1 MKMIKFNQILM
12 LFVLAFMAISFTS
25 CDEDDVINYADDL
38 PGVYENALLGDVN
51 VEGAINVITLSN
63 RGDSE
68 ALTKNLV
75 VEITDKTTET
85 TLGVETVRYSTNNN
99 DVDITRVGDLI
110 TISISGADNVQNV
123 TNTYVGTRTV
133 Q

>member
-1 MKMIKFNQILM
+1 MKTNKILM
-12 LFVLAFMAISFTS
+12 FLVLAFMAISFTS

-38 PGVYENALLGDVN
+38 PGTYESLAGDVN

-63 RGDSE
+63 KGDSE

-85 TLGVETVRYSTNNN
+85 NAGIETVRYSTNNN
-99 DVDITRVGDLI
+99 DVDIFRAENVI
-110 TISISGADNVQNV
+110 TIRVSSAEYVQNP
-123 TNTYVGTRTV
+123 TNLYIGTKRV
-133 Q
+133 E